1 MVVCEIDR
9 DGMIEVFWVCDNF
22 FRGDFCIEERVFII
36 LEFLVIWFEEGFV
49 FVDNLIEFVIIF
61 FYLVLFSEWLLLR
74 FNDDEL
80 VRDDGLDIIG
90 KYIKVGF
97 VSFCLGNDSCFGKMM
112 LFIIKFI
119 LELCKLKDFLVMFV
133 CDDEKVFFENE
144 VFMKCDGKLFFFEV
158 ISLLVYVVF
167 L

>member
-1 MVVCEIDR
+1 M
-9 DGMIEVFWVCDNF
+9 
-22 FRGDFCIEERVFII
+22 
-36 LEFLVIWFEEGFV
+36 
-49 FVDNLIEFVIIF
+49 
-61 FYLVLFSEWLLLR
+61 LLR

-80 VRDDGLDIIG
+80 VRCDGLDIIG
-90 KYIKVGF
+90 KYIKVG
-97 VSFCLGNDSCFGKMM
+97 CLGNDSCFGKMI

-119 LELCKLKDFLVMFV
+119 LELCKLKDFLVMFM

-158 ISLLVYVVF
+158 FSLLVYVVF

>member
-22 FRGDFCIEERVFII
+22 FKGDFCIEERIFII
-36 LEFLVIWFEEGFV
+36 LEFLVIWFEGFV

-61 FYLVLFSEWLLLR
+61 FYFVLFSEWLLLR

-80 VRDDGLDIIG
+80 VRCDGLDIIG

-97 VSFCLGNDSCFGKMM
+97 VSFCLGNDSCFGKII

-119 LELCKLKDFLVMFV
+119 LELCKLKDFLVMFM

-144 VFMKCDGKLFFFEV
+144 VFMKCDDGKLFFFEV